1 MKLKDAINFYGN
13 CDYSKYLKKLINKM
27 IKKIIVT
34 GGDGRFAK
42 ELKNLK

>member
-1 MKLKDAINFYGN
+1 
-13 CDYSKYLKKLINKM
+13 M

-42 ELKNLK
+42 ELKKIKSKYNFIFRDKKQLNILSLNQLKKY

>member
-1 MKLKDAINFYGN
+1 
-13 CDYSKYLKKLINKM
+13 M

-42 ELKNLK
+42 ELKKKKSKYKFIFRNKKQLKYFIF